1 MSDNDSYSDP
11 LVRYLDVAAE
21 AMRQANHHTFTARE
35 VTDLYP
41 VLGALHTLFGRF
53 DQLAGYLLRT
63 VTDADAID
71 FFHDTGDDVAIALA
85 LVKEDLDHVRTRAT
99 DITQVLGGVWAQL
112 GHLALDIP
120 DLVCPECGEPA
131 HRGTPTDL
139 TPTQRSAAELPRY
152 RHADGTQLCPVIGPH
167 GYQPAPPHAP
177 DSPCSSPMSR
187 STDRYDP
194 TPEGLH

>member
-11 LVRYLDVAAE
+11 MVRHLDAAAE
-21 AMRQANHHTFTARE
+21 AMRQANHHAYTDRE

-41 VLGALHTLFGRF
+41 VLGALHTLFSRF

-63 VTDADAID
+63 VRDADAID
-71 FFHDTGDDVAIALA
+71 FRHDTGDDGEGDVALALA
-85 LVKEDLDHVRTRAT
+85 LVEEDLDHVRTRTADVT
-99 DITQVLGGVWAQL
+99 DVLAGTWAQL

-139 TPTQRSAAELPRY
+139 
-152 RHADGTQLCPVIGPH
+152 
-167 GYQPAPPHAP
+167 
-177 DSPCSSPMSR
+177 
-187 STDRYDP
+187 
-194 TPEGLH
+194 